1 MQEQLKKELAKAI
14 HNENFDVTE
23 SGLYFPTQSV
33 GVKGEYFDRIN
44 DGEWMQ
50 TYNLITKE
58 GLIDVLNTYF
68 INSKAKQA
76 GFYLA
81 LFSGATAPAANWT
94 AANFA
99 TVANEITSLTEGY
112 TSATR
117 PQFNPTSATDQT
129 YIDNLANTARLT
141 IATSSQLNVTGTA
154 LLTNSA
160 RGGTTG
166 VLISAT
172 KYAAARTFQNGDTY
186 DVGYRFALTV

>member
-50 TYNLITKE
+50 TQNLITKE
-58 GLIDVLNTYF
+58 GLVDVLNTYF

>member
-50 TYNLITKE
+50 TQNLITKE

-112 TSATR
+112 ISATR
-117 PQFNPTSATDQT
+117 PQFVPTSATDQT

-141 IATSSQLNVTGTA
+141 IATTSQLNVTGTA

>member
-50 TYNLITKE
+50 TQNLITKE

-117 PQFNPTSATDQT
+117 PQFVPTSATDQT

-141 IATSSQLNVTGTA
+141 IVTSSQLNVTGTA

>member
-50 TYNLITKE
+50 TQNLITKE

-99 TVANEITSLTEGY
+99 AVANEITSLTEGY

-117 PQFNPTSATDQT
+117 PQFVPTSATDQT

>member
-50 TYNLITKE
+50 TLNLITKE

-117 PQFNPTSATDQT
+117 PQFVPTSATDQT

>member
-50 TYNLITKE
+50 TQNLITKE
-58 GLIDVLNTYF
+58 GLVDVLNTYF

-117 PQFNPTSATDQT
+117 PQFVPTSATDQT

-141 IATSSQLNVTGTA
+141 IVTSSQLNVTGTA

>member
-50 TYNLITKE
+50 TCNLITKE

-117 PQFNPTSATDQT
+117 PQFVPTSATDQT

>member
-50 TYNLITKE
+50 TQNLITKE

-117 PQFNPTSATDQT
+117 PQFVPTSATDQT

-141 IATSSQLNVTGTA
+141 IATTSQLNVTGTA

>member
-50 TYNLITKE
+50 TLNLITKE

-117 PQFNPTSATDQT
+117 PQFVPTSATDQT

-160 RGGTTG
+160 RGGVTG

>member
-50 TYNLITKE
+50 TQNLITKE
-58 GLIDVLNTYF
+58 GLVDVLNTYF

-117 PQFNPTSATDQT
+117 PQFVPTSATDQT

>member
-50 TYNLITKE
+50 TQNLITKE

-129 YIDNLANTARLT
+129 YIDNLTNTARLT
-141 IATSSQLNVTGTA
+141 IATTSQLNVTGTA

>member
-50 TYNLITKE
+50 TQNLITKE